1 MTALVA
7 VLGGL
12 VLVGVAGCAV
22 LAYRRGQLADRVQQ
36 LEARGREDVAWRAS
50 AGGAQRRLTASLGA
64 LTHGVVIYD
73 EAGEV
78 VYRNDPA
85 AAYLAARHSDALVEE
100 TIGVLAMEALRGRT
114 NEHELEMF
122 GPPRRTLHLTAVPLD
137 DAGRPVGALVVI
149 EDTSDR
155 RRLENIRRD
164 FVANISHELK
174 TPIGAL
180 ALLAETLLGEEDPQI
195 MHRLAERIVSESLR
209 VGRMIEDLLELSR
222 LEVSPEKVDM
232 RLPVADF
239 VAEAVERVRSA
250 ADRRGI
256 TLQVHEPSQQLR
268 VRGDRRQLVSA
279 IVNLLDNA
287 VKYSEPGHPVEVRA
301 QSSDGWVEVEVRDYG
316 IGIPRH
322 DLERI
327 FERFYRVDRARSR
340 QTGGT
345 GLGLAIVRHVA
356 SNHRGDVQVESR
368 EGEGSRFLLR
378 LPATTDAVEPHDG
391 PDDHPSEEF
400 RTESDDETDDRPV
413 EAR

>member
-1 MTALVA
+1 
-7 VLGGL
+7 
-12 VLVGVAGCAV
+12 
-22 LAYRRGQLADRVQQ
+22 
-36 LEARGREDVAWRAS
+36 
-50 AGGAQRRLTASLGA
+50 
-64 LTHGVVIYD
+64 
-73 EAGEV
+73 
-78 VYRNDPA
+78 
-85 AAYLAARHSDALVEE
+85 
-100 TIGVLAMEALRGRT
+100 LRGRT
-114 NEHELEMF
+114 NEHELDMF
-122 GPPRRTLHLTAVPLD
+122 GPPRRSLHLSAVPLD
-137 DAGRPVGALVVI
+137 DAGRAAGALVVI
-149 EDTSDR
+149 EDTTDR

-195 MHRLAERIVSESLR
+195 MHRLAERIVSESFR

-256 TLQVHEPSQQLR
+256 TLDVHEPLQQLR

-279 IVNLLDNA
+279 IANLLDNA

-301 QSSDGWVEVEVRDYG
+301 RGRDGWVEVEVRDYG

-356 SNHRGDVQVESR
+356 SNHRGEVRVESR

-378 LPATTDAVEPHDG
+378 LPATADA
-391 PDDHPSEEF
+391 PDPEDQA
-400 RTESDDETDDRPV
+400 DAETDDHPV

>member
-7 VLGGL
+7 VLAGL
-12 VLVGVAGCAV
+12 ALVGAAGCAV
-22 LAYRRGQLADRVQQ
+22 LAGQRRNLAARVAQ
-36 LEARGREDVAWRAS
+36 LEARGREDAEWRS
-50 AGGAQRRLTASLGA
+50 STESAQRRLMASLGA
-64 LTHGVVIYD
+64 LTQGIVIYD
-73 EAGEV
+73 EGGDV
-78 VYRNDPA
+78 VYHNDPA

-100 TIGVLAMEALRGRT
+100 TIGVLAGEALRGRT
-114 NEHELEMF
+114 NEHELDMF
-122 GPPRRTLHLTAVPLD
+122 GPPRRTLQLTAVPLD
-137 DAGRPVGALVVI
+137 NAGQVAGALVVI
-149 EDTSDR
+149 EDTTDR

-180 ALLAETLLGEEDPQI
+180 TLLAETLLGEEDPHI

-232 RLPVADF
+232 RLPVAEF

-256 TLQVHEPSQQLR
+256 TLDVHEPPQQLR

-279 IVNLLDNA
+279 IANLLDNA

-301 QSSDGWVEVEVRDYG
+301 GGSDGWVEVEVRDYG

-356 SNHRGDVQVESR
+356 SNHRGEVRVESR

-378 LPATTDAVEPHDG
+378 LPATTDA
-391 PDDHPSEEF
+391 PDLEDQDPEEQP
-400 RTESDDETDDRPV
+400 RDETDDHPV